1 MSTGQT
7 VLVGLLVVITVLFV
21 GAVANQ
27 RRADTGGVDS
37 GSSGPV
43 ALLHRRVGDAAQVD
57 RANASATC
65 PISAAGAVT
74 VPGQCVV
81 RVAAHGSQIP
91 QLRLRAQSPV
101 TVTAP
106 VPRRDI
112 TVAVVAIGLVVLV
125 ELGSPLLGGHDASDA
140 LVNAAGSLGGLPPD
154 AGAMQPPGRGIPYLA
169 LIDVIVLFTMALM
182 GAGLLLP
189 DRLHGRVQGVITL
202 VASIVLIVVAVTLL
216 VIASVLLLAMVSLFF
231 APPFGTI
238 AYLVI
243 LRLVPARRR
252 GGAAAAAV
260 PADVPEDRVR
270 RDAGPR
276 PATFPAYVVLAF
288 LHGLVPIILVSIVDD
303 VGAIVSAVVAIVW
316 DRAAGRVDTCDR
328 QGGDGVT
335 LTADGV
341 MVS

>member
-1 MSTGQT
+1 MG
-7 VLVGLLVVITVLFV
+7 
-21 GAVANQ
+21 
-27 RRADTGGVDS
+27 
-37 GSSGPV
+37 
-43 ALLHRRVGDAAQVD
+43 
-57 RANASATC
+57 
-65 PISAAGAVT
+65 
-74 VPGQCVV
+74 
-81 RVAAHGSQIP
+81 
-91 QLRLRAQSPV
+91 RLR
-101 TVTAP
+101 
-106 VPRRDI
+106 VPFF
-112 TVAVVAIGLVVLV
+112 VLAVVATGLVVLV
-125 ELGSPLLGGHDASDA
+125 ELGSPLLLGGHDASDA

-252 GGAAAAAV
+252 GGAAAAAAAAV